1 MPDTWSPLTLACD
14 QMAKMGKS
22 MTSPPC
28 SITDGYLW
36 PNWGKYWLAVLRW
49 IYMKHS
55 QTVKWRRHVG
65 QRDVCACGDSIPL
78 WAQHPH
84 NHIHH
89 LENSL
94 NPNIYALLR
103 FQETDLLIEALVF
116 GHWSESQCL
125 SLFPEGRNYKPLFSS
140 LSVEYS
146 ILSVWYSSS
155 VWLSNCIPEIITWP
169 MKESKFQEFQEA
181 CFNETGKG
189 SNMEKIITVKR
200 QQGKGPG
207 DFCNIVSAMIP
218 HPTAQGLCFLF
229 HCICPPLWFK
239 VFWLLLIIHE

>member
-89 LENSL
+89 PENSL
-94 NPNIYALLR
+94 NPNISVLLR
-103 FQETDLLIEALVF
+103 FQEIAVLIESLAIGDWF
-116 GHWSESQCL
+116 ESQCP
-125 SLFPEGRNYKPLFSS
+125 SLFPEVQKLHTFIVLIECWVLRNERWEFLYCMVIKLCSGNHHLIYERVNFKSFR
-140 LSVEYS
+140 
-146 ILSVWYSSS
+146 
-155 VWLSNCIPEIITWP
+155 
-169 MKESKFQEFQEA
+169 KFGIW
-181 CFNETGKG
+181 NR
-189 SNMEKIITVKR
+189 KR
-200 QQGKGPG
+200 IK
-207 DFCNIVSAMIP
+207 
-218 HPTAQGLCFLF
+218 
-229 HCICPPLWFK
+229 
-239 VFWLLLIIHE
+239 HE

>member
-78 WAQHPH
+78 WAQRPH

-103 FQETDLLIEALVF
+103 FQETGILTESLIT
-116 GHWSESQCL
+116 GHGSEYQCP
-125 SLFPEGRNYKPLFSS
+125 SLFLAVQKIQTLILLNECWVFNLECWHFLLSTVIKLYPRNHHLTY
-140 LSVEYS
+140 ER
-146 ILSVWYSSS
+146 
-155 VWLSNCIPEIITWP
+155 E
-169 MKESKFQEFQEA
+169 
-181 CFNETGKG
+181 
-189 SNMEKIITVKR
+189 
-200 QQGKGPG
+200 
-207 DFCNIVSAMIP
+207 
-218 HPTAQGLCFLF
+218 
-229 HCICPPLWFK
+229 
-239 VFWLLLIIHE
+239 